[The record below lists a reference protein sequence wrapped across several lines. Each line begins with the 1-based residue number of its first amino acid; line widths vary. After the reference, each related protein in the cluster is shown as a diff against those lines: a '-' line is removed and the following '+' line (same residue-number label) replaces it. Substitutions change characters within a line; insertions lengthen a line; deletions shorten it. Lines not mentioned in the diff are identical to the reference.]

1 MLYAVLHS
9 CFHPEISVTTK
20 QTLINGE
27 KGSFPVK
34 VLIQHLFMEC
44 LLLYPALKT
53 VLLPA
58 GHPPQ
63 VARSG
68 GGRDLKAQTF
78 QGAIKAVSPGPDIRF
93 LLGPRVSTLV
103 PQIPPPQCRPLR
115 LTLPLA
121 LHFPS
126 KAFLPLFPP
135 NDWMYYP
142 FNEPCYTYHA
152 V

>member
-1 MLYAVLHS
+1 M
-9 CFHPEISVTTK
+9 
-20 QTLINGE
+20 GR
-27 KGSFPVK
+27 K
-34 VLIQHLFMEC
+34 VLFLLKSLFSTC
-44 LLLYPALKT
+44 LWNAYSVPGTENSAASLQVT
-53 VLLPA
+53 
-58 GHPPQ
+58 PPQ